1 MIQPDLYL
9 QPVQYLLD
17 NSATE
22 QEASFVAK
30 LEDILR
36 DIYDKLAQSTVPGT
50 TTVVNVANGLFDAD
64 MDTGIWVEKTP
75 DEDYIR
81 MQTYGTEVF
90 VIDNSQN
97 SEFITGNLAIQ
108 SGYEFHFE
116 GLTGDTYWKYNSTT
130 TYMEAWVD
138 GVKRLEM

>member
-81 MQTYGTEVF
+81 MQTYGIEAF
-90 VIDNSQN
+90 VINNAQDAELTAGS
-97 SEFITGNLAIQ
+97 FAIP
-108 SGYEFHFE
+108 SGEKLIFE
-116 GLTGDTYWKYNSTT
+116 GLLGDTYWTYNSATA
-130 TYMEAWVD
+130 YLEGWVD
-138 GVKRLEM
+138 GTKRIEM